1 MLTYNYREGQI
12 IFNLIYFDDGAMK
25 TAPYIKFDELSH
37 TSIVCTGLTA
47 TPKTPPP
54 FCHQCKLTFKYT
66 SSTEMETKIQLLSAN
81 ILETE
86 QSTERKKKAESLIT
100 KVNKLADGEVPLQNT
115 LKMLGLN
122 EQKFNKM
129 RIMFD

>member
-1 MLTYNYREGQI
+1 
-12 IFNLIYFDDGAMK
+12 
-25 TAPYIKFDELSH
+25 
-37 TSIVCTGLTA
+37 
-47 TPKTPPP
+47 
-54 FCHQCKLTFKYT
+54 
-66 SSTEMETKIQLLSAN
+66 METKIQLLSAN

-86 QSTERKKKAESLIT
+86 QSTERKKKAKSLIT